1 MCATALVI
9 KPPQLLLQKLKP
21 SKSKNNK
28 PNNMKTLLRNLL
40 GLLTLL
46 FLINTLAL
54 GQAPV
59 YNVKK
64 YGAKGDGK
72 KLDTKA
78 IDNAI
83 TAANEA
89 GGGTVYFPAGDYLSL
104 TIHLKSNV
112 ALYIDQGATIVAA
125 TPGEG
130 VQYDLPEKGENEI
143 YQDYGHNHF
152 HNSLI
157 VGENLHDIAILGP
170 GKIWGKGLVKDEGKP
185 GTNEGQG
192 NKTLALKL
200 CRNVLLR
207 DFTIFHG
214 GWFCF
219 LLTAVDNTTIDNVK
233 MDTGRDGI
241 DLISSKNVHISNT
254 TINAPGDDAL
264 VLKCDY
270 SLNYPRALENVTI
283 TNCIVSGYNEGT
295 FLDGTY
301 LKNGRNHPQGRIK
314 LGTESN
320 GGYKN
325 ITITNCIFDHCKGLA
340 LETVDGAALEDI
352 TISNITM
359 RDINNSPIFVRLG
372 ARMRAPKDFPF
383 SILQRVIIS
392 NIVAYDVT
400 GEQGAIISGIPG
412 HDIEDL
418 TLNNIHIYYKGGGTK
433 AQAAREVKPLIRD
446 YPEPDSFG
454 ITPAYGFFI
463 RNVKDIKMSDVEV
476 SYMKEDLRPA
486 FILDNVDG
494 ADFQHISAQKVEGTP
509 TFVLNQVKNFNIFN
523 SPQLPNTKLAQADKK
538 EL

>member
-1 MCATALVI
+1 M
-9 KPPQLLLQKLKP
+9 
-21 SKSKNNK
+21 
-28 PNNMKTLLRNLL
+28 MKTLFLNLA
-40 GLLTLL
+40 LLPFLL
-46 FLINTLAL
+46 FFANTVASA
-54 GQAPV
+54 QAPF
-59 YNVKK
+59 YNVKM

-72 KLDTKA
+72 NLDNVAVDKA
-78 IDNAI
+78 IN
-83 TAANEA
+83 AANAA
-89 GGGTVYFPAGDYLSL
+89 GGGTVYFPAGNYLSV

-112 ALYIDQGATIVAA
+112 ALYIDQGATIIAA
-125 TPGEG
+125 TTGEG
-130 VQYDLPEKGENEI
+130 VQYDLPEKGENEL

-157 VGENLHDIAILGP
+157 VGENLHDIAITGL

-219 LLTAVDNTTIDNVK
+219 LLTAVDNTTIDNIK

-241 DLISSKNVHISNT
+241 DLISSKNVHISNCSV
-254 TINAPGDDAL
+254 NAPGDDGI
-264 VLKCDY
+264 VLKCDF
-270 SLNYPRALENVTI
+270 SLNYPRILENVTI
-283 TNCIVSGYNEGT
+283 TNCLVSGYNEGT
-295 FLDGTY
+295 FLDGTF

-359 RDINNSPIFVRLG
+359 RDINNAPIFVRLG
-372 ARMRAPKDFPF
+372 ARMRAPKDFPY
-383 SILQRVIIS
+383 SQLRRVMIS
-392 NIVAYDVT
+392 NVIAYDVT
-400 GEQGAIISGIPG
+400 GEQGAIISGVPG

-418 TLNNIHIYYKGGGTK
+418 TLNNIQIYFKGGGTK
-433 AQAAREVKPLIRD
+433 AQASREMPAMIKD
-446 YPEPDSFG
+446 YPEPDAFG

-463 RNVKDIKMSDVEV
+463 RNVKDLKMNNVEV
-476 SYMKEDLRPA
+476 SFMKNDLRPA
-486 FILDNVDG
+486 FILNHVAG
-494 ADFQHISAQKVEGTP
+494 ADFQHIRAQKAEGVP
-509 TFVLNQVKNFNIFN
+509 IFMLNQVTNFNLFN
-523 SPQLPNTKLAQADKK
+523 SDQLPNTKLTEVDSKQ
-538 EL
+538 L

>member
-1 MCATALVI
+1 MNTSYTKLTGI
-9 KPPQLLLQKLKP
+9 FILLL
-21 SKSKNNK
+21 
-28 PNNMKTLLRNLL
+28 
-40 GLLTLL
+40 LTV
-46 FLINTLAL
+46 NQASA
-54 GQAPV
+54 QAPV

-72 KLDTKA
+72 NIDTKA
-78 IDNAI
+78 IDKAI
-83 TAANEA
+83 DAANAA
-89 GGGTVYFPAGDYLSL
+89 GGGTVYFPAGDYLSV

-125 TPGEG
+125 TTGEG
-130 VQYDLPEKGENEI
+130 IQYDLPEKSENET
-143 YQDYGHNHF
+143 YQDYGHSHF

-157 VGENLHDIAILGP
+157 VGENLHDISIIGP
-170 GKIWGKGLVKDEGKP
+170 GRIWGKGLVKDEGKP
-185 GTNEGQG
+185 GKNEGFG

-200 CRNVLLR
+200 CRNVTLK

-219 LLTAVDNTTIDNVK
+219 LLTAVDNATIDNIK

-241 DLISSKNVHISNT
+241 DLISSKNVRISNT

-264 VLKCDY
+264 VLKCDF

-283 TNCIVSGYNEGT
+283 TNCQVSGYNEGT

-301 LKNGRNHPQGRIK
+301 LKDGRKHPQGRIK

-320 GGYKN
+320 GGYNN

-352 TISNITM
+352 IISNITM
-359 RDINNSPIFVRLG
+359 RDINNAPIFIRLG
-372 ARMRAPKDFPF
+372 ARQRAPKDFPY
-383 SILQRVIIS
+383 SQLHRVMIS
-392 NIVAYDVT
+392 NIIAYDVT
-400 GEQGAIISGIPG
+400 GDQGAIISGIPG

-418 TLNNIHIYYKGGGTK
+418 TLSNIHIYFKGGGTK
-433 AQAAREVKPLIRD
+433 IQAAREVPALIKD

-463 RNVKDIKMSDVEV
+463 RNVKDLKMSDVEV
-476 SYMKEDLRPA
+476 SYSSEDLRPA
-486 FILDNVDG
+486 FVLDNVDG
-494 ADFQHISAQKVEGTP
+494 ADFQHIRAQKADGVP
-509 TFVLNQVKNFNIFN
+509 MFMFKQVKNFNLFN
-523 SPQLPNTKLAQADKK
+523 SGQLPNTKLATVDKQQ
-538 EL
+538 L

>member
-1 MCATALVI
+1 MTI
-9 KPPQLLLQKLKP
+9 FHRKPAQAFIF
-21 SKSKNNK
+21 
-28 PNNMKTLLRNLL
+28 
-40 GLLTLL
+40 L
-46 FLINTLAL
+46 FFITSLASA
-54 GQAPV
+54 QAPV

-72 KLDTKA
+72 GLDTKA
-78 IDNAI
+78 IDKAI
-83 TAANEA
+83 DAANAA
-89 GGGTVYFPAGDYLSL
+89 GGGTVYFPAGDYLSV

-112 ALYIDQGATIVAA
+112 ALFLDQGCTIVAA
-125 TPGEG
+125 TNSKDTL
-130 VQYDLPEKGENEI
+130 YDMPEKGENET
-143 YQDYGHNHF
+143 YQDYGHSHF

-157 VGENLHDIAILGP
+157 VGENLHDISITGP
-170 GKIWGKGLVKDEGKP
+170 GKIWGKGLIKDERKAGE
-185 GTNEGQG
+185 NEGWG

-200 CRNVLLR
+200 CRNVTLK

-219 LLTAVDNTTIDNVK
+219 LLTAVDNATIDNIK

-241 DLISSKNVHISNT
+241 DLISSKNVHITNC

-264 VLKCDY
+264 CLKCDY

-283 TNCIVSGYNEGT
+283 SNCMVSGYNEGT

-301 LKNGRNHPQGRIK
+301 KKDGRKHPQGRIK
-314 LGTESN
+314 FGTESN

-325 ITITNCIFDHCKGLA
+325 ITITNCIFDHCKGVA

-372 ARMRAPKDFPF
+372 ARQRAPQDFPY
-383 SILQRVIIS
+383 SQLHRVIIS
-392 NIVAYDVT
+392 NVIAYDVT

-418 TLNNIHIYYKGGGTK
+418 TLDNIRIYFKGGGTK
-433 AQAAREVKPLIRD
+433 EQAAREVPPLIKN
-446 YPEPDSFG
+446 YPEPDAFG

-463 RNVKDIKMSDVEV
+463 RNVKDLKMSNVEV
-476 SYMKEDLRPA
+476 SYQNEDLRPA
-486 FILDNVDG
+486 FVLDNVDG
-494 ADFQHISAQKVEGTP
+494 ADFQHIRAQHPEGSP
-509 TFVLNQVKNFNIFN
+509 VFQFNAVKNFNLFN
-523 SPQLPNTKLAQADKK
+523 SRQLPDTKLADVNKK
-538 EL
+538 QL